1 MGGNYT
7 ETLLPVT
14 NTAKRGVGGTET
26 GASYFAQMY
35 DFLFFTLNSLSIVV
49 IWGKLLLVVEKI
61 PCSFCISNPK
71 ENGDF
76 ALQLF

>member
-14 NTAKRGVGGTET
+14 NTAKRGVGGAEM
-26 GASYFAQMY
+26 GASYFAQIY
-35 DFLFFTLNSLSIVV
+35 DFLFFTLNSLV

>member
-35 DFLFFTLNSLSIVV
+35 DFLFFTLSSFIHSSDL
-49 IWGKLLLVVEKI
+49 GKVTLGSRKNTV
-61 PCSFCISNPK
+61 
-71 ENGDF
+71 
-76 ALQLF
+76 